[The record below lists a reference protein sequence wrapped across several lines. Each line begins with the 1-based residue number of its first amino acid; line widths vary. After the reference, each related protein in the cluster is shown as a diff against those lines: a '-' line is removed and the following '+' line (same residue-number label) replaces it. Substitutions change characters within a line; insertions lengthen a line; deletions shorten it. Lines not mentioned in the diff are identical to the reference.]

1 MACLVSLSISLFVCL
16 VCSHGHALSLNYYA
30 KRCPNAE
37 SIITQ
42 VVKDAAKKD
51 NTVPAA
57 LLRMHFHDC
66 FIRGCDAS
74 VLLNSK
80 GKNNAEKDGPPNRS
94 LHAFYVID
102 NAKKAVEALCPGV
115 VSCADIL
122 ASAARDAVVLSGG
135 PYWDVPKGRKDGR
148 ISKASET
155 TQMPAPLFNISQLQ
169 QSFSQRG
176 LSMEDLVA
184 LSGYRTRFQ
193 TVLHIISFHL
203 HKLKKLFFPHFAGG
217 HTIGFSH
224 CSSFQNRIHNF
235 NATHDIDPTLHPS
248 FAASLRSICPNK
260 SGAKNA
266 GTSMDP
272 SSTTFDN
279 TYYKLIL
286 QGKSL
291 FSSDQALLTSPKTK
305 DFVSKF
311 ATSKETFYEAFS
323 SSMIKMSSITGG
335 QEIRKD
341 CRVVN

>member
-1 MACLVSLSISLFVCL
+1 MAFLVSLSISLFIYL
-16 VCSHGHALSLNYYA
+16 ACSQARGLSSNHYE
-30 KRCPNAE
+30 KTCPDAE
-37 SIITQ
+37 YTITK
-42 VVKDAAKKD
+42 VVKEATKKD
-51 NTVPAA
+51 KMVPAA
-57 LLRMHFHDC
+57 ILRMHFHDC

-80 GKNNAEKDGPPNRS
+80 GKNTAEKDGPPNKS

-102 NAKKAVEALCPGV
+102 GAKKAVEALCPGV

-122 ASAARDAVVLSGG
+122 ALAARDAVVLSGG

-148 ISKASET
+148 ISRASET
-155 TQMPAPLFNISQLQ
+155 IQLPSPLFNISQLQ

-176 LSMEDLVA
+176 LSMDDLVA
-184 LSGYRTRFQ
+184 LSG
-193 TVLHIISFHL
+193 
-203 HKLKKLFFPHFAGG
+203 G
-217 HTIGFSH
+217 HTVGFSH
-224 CSSFQNRIHNF
+224 CSSFQSRIRNF

-248 FAASLRSICPNK
+248 FAASLRSICPDKNK
-260 SGAKNA
+260 AKNA

-272 SSTTFDN
+272 SPITFDN
-279 TYYKLIL
+279 TYYKLIF

-305 DFVSKF
+305 ELVSKF
-311 ATSKETFYEAFS
+311 ESSKQTFYKAFA